1 MKVTLIHHTA
11 VNTGSVAM
19 VEATIKHLER
29 EFKNPE
35 IVIETDF
42 PEMTKKLFPDY
53 QTTQKIVDLS
63 GIIYTKKTLSFEFI
77 FKNIPFLIKFTWS
90 MFASF
95 IFAFTKINIGGIK
108 ILKHFKESDL
118 VLSMAGDAIS
128 QDYAYMIRFYE
139 FWLLKKINKP
149 FVLYA
154 QSVGPFD
161 GKSRKF
167 ATKGL
172 SMVSAILARDNKTIE
187 LMKEYNVTAPVYK
200 TLDTVISLDST
211 KDKIT
216 DEIIQKYNLKN
227 TKKAGIVIRV
237 NKFTGYSQ
245 KDYQGYLEGMKTI
258 IENIKENDFNPIFVS
273 SIVEDTHAA
282 KEFKEKFDYDF
293 DIIELYNYLPSQAKT
308 ILGNLEF
315 IISPRMHPIILSST
329 SGQNVPVIGL
339 GREFKI
345 KEYLE
350 VLCLLDNFTP
360 MVPFNLNK
368 TLEILENVIKNN
380 QSQRE
385 IIAKN
390 LPEMI
395 KISNSSID
403 IVKEKVLKKDLIKKI
418 NS

>member
-29 EFKNPE
+29 EFENPE

-42 PEMTKKLFPDY
+42 PEMTKKLFPNY
-53 QTTQKIVDLS
+53 QTTQKLVDLS
-63 GIIYTKKTLSFEFI
+63 GITYTKKTLSLEFI
-77 FKNIPFLIKFTWS
+77 IKNIPFLIKFVWS
-90 MFASF
+90 MLVSF
-95 IFAFTKINIGGIK
+95 IFAFTKINIGGIE

-139 FWLLKKINKP
+139 FWLLKKIKKP

-161 GKSRKF
+161 GKSRKP

-172 SMVSAILARDNKTIE
+172 SMVSAILARDNKTVE

-200 TLDTVISLDST
+200 TLDTVISLDPT
-211 KDKIT
+211 KDRIT
-216 DEIIQKYNLKN
+216 DEVIQKYNLKN
-227 TKKAGIVIRV
+227 NKKVGLVIRV

-245 KDYQGYLEGMKTI
+245 EDYEDYLQGMKTI
-258 IENIKENDFNPIFVS
+258 IEKIKEKGFSPIFIS
-273 SIVEDTHAA
+273 SIVEDTNAA
-282 KEFKEKFDYDF
+282 KDFKKKFGYDF
-293 DIIELYNYLPSQAKT
+293 DVVELYDYLPSQAKT

-339 GREFKI
+339 GREFKM

-350 VLCLLDNFTP
+350 VLGLLENFTP
-360 MVPFNLNK
+360 MIPFNLDK

-380 QSQRE
+380 KKQRE
-385 IIAKN
+385 IIANN

-395 KISNSSID
+395 KISNSSMN
-403 IVKEKVLKKDLIKKI
+403 IVKEKVLKK
-418 NS
+418 